1 LGLRSWISRVFGGGA
16 EDESA
21 EVEEYGL
28 ADPGAEELREHPA
41 QSFFGGFEPP
51 GKDELDLPSDD

>member
-1 LGLRSWISRVFGGGA
+1 VGLRSWFTRLFHTGPD
-16 EDESA
+16 DESA
-21 EVEEYGL
+21 AVEEYHLPDPAAEDL
-28 ADPGAEELREHPA
+28 AEHPT

>member
-1 LGLRSWISRVFGGGA
+1 LGLRSWISRVFGSGA
-16 EDESA
+16 DDESA
-21 EVEEYGL
+21 EVEEYDL
-28 ADPGAEELREHPA
+28 PDRGAEDLGEHPA